1 MKKKFDAVEYQR
13 KVRVELSKK
22 YRDNR
27 EKFIREL
34 NKKYGHFQETEPQAT
49 A

>member
-13 KVRVELSKK
+13 KVRAELSEK

-27 EKFIREL
+27 EEFIREL
-34 NKKYGHFQETEPQAT
+34 NKKYGHFQETERRVT